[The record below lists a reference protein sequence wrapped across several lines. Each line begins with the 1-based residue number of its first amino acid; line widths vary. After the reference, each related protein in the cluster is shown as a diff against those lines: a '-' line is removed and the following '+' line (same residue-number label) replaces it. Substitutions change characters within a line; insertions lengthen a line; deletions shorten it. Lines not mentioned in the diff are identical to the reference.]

1 MESITVLETN
11 PVLFMQEFISAV
23 QDGYYVQNTN
33 AGHISEGILK
43 EIVLYKNEEKE
54 FEGIDLGEIA
64 IMERNTQVFLSQVC
78 HAVAVGAKFDLDS
91 LAWDSVGWKVLKGT
105 MYLKGRY
112 NKAELAELDW
122 EELKDAC
129 KELGFSGRDRNLLV
143 TKYLQST
150 GQMEKG

>member
-11 PVLFMQEFISAV
+11 PVLFMQEFITAV
-23 QDGYYVQNTN
+23 QNDYYVENTN
-33 AGHISEGILK
+33 AGHISDGILK
-43 EIVLYKNEEKE
+43 EIVLYKNEDKE
-54 FEGIDLGEIA
+54 FEGIDLGEIT
-64 IMERNTQVFLSQVC
+64 IMERNAQSFLNQVC

-91 LAWDSVGWKVLKGT
+91 LVWDSTGWKVLKGT

-112 NKAELAELDW
+112 NKAELAEMDW
-122 EELKDAC
+122 DSLKEAC

-150 GQMEKG
+150 GQF